1 MLLSWDLALMFQ
13 NAGPLVPRN
22 TEYQTAPNGY
32 SSDWMGSKGPGNIP
46 HHEPQFHKFYQTP
59 VTLLSKA

>member
-1 MLLSWDLALMFQ
+1 MFQ